1 MVSITGQ
8 LAEFAVNLKAADI
21 PTTVRARAKDL
32 LLDTVGIAIRA
43 RHDTASTHAMLA
55 ALERMEMTHG
65 ATHVIGDDKTY
76 PAAIAAL
83 INGAC
88 AHSLDFDDTHAAG
101 SLHSS
106 APIVP
111 AALAAAEMTG
121 ADGAATLAAII
132 AGYEVQIRLSLALV
146 PSEHYSRG
154 YHPTATCGAFGAAVA
169 AGCLLGLDVAQMRSA
184 FGIALSQSSGS
195 MKFLQEGAWTKRSQ
209 VGHAAYNGLMAA
221 TLAAEDYQGPAEA
234 FDGQWSFLAAYA
246 PNPDANLAIAGL
258 GTVWQTMGLAV
269 KPYPSC
275 RYSHAAMDALQQ
287 LKAKHELSE
296 GDIQHVEIGLPQTG
310 LNIIGHP
317 IAQKHAPVTI
327 VDGQFSMPFLAA
339 VILRTGNLGW
349 DDYDS
354 QLADP
359 VTLALTAKV
368 NCIQDPKAEAEYPA
382 NMAGIARVT
391 TSSGVHEAMVVIP
404 KGEPDN
410 FLSQDELTAKF
421 DGLTAPYLSKA
432 RRDALVDALVN
443 IDQRSSISEVLRLTR
458 PDVAALKM
466 AGED

>member
-1 MVSITGQ
+1 MDSITHQ
-8 LAEFAVNLKAADI
+8 LAEFAVHLKSDDI
-21 PTTVRARAKDL
+21 PSNVRDRAKDL
-32 LLDTVGIAIRA
+32 ILDTVGIAIRA
-43 RHDTASTHAMLA
+43 RHDTTSTDAMLA
-55 ALERMEMTHG
+55 ALSRLQMTEG
-65 ATHVIGDDKTY
+65 SSHVIGDEKTY
-76 PAAIAAL
+76 PAAVAAL
-83 INGAC
+83 INGSC

-111 AALAAAEMTG
+111 AALAAAEIVA

-146 PSEHYSRG
+146 PSDHYNRG

-169 AGCLLGLDVAQMRSA
+169 AGRLFGLDVDQMRSA

-195 MKFLQEGAWTKRSQ
+195 MKFLEEGAWTKRSQ
-209 VGHAAYNGLMAA
+209 VGHAAYNGLLAA
-221 TLAAEDYQGPAEA
+221 TLAAENYQGPVDA
-234 FDGQWSFLAAYA
+234 FDGKWSFLTAYA
-246 PNPDANLAIAGL
+246 PSPDAALAVDGL
-258 GTVWQTMGLAV
+258 GSVWQTMGLAV

-287 LKAKHELSE
+287 LKAEHGLTE
-296 GDIQHVEIGLPQTG
+296 GDVQHVEIGLPQTG
-310 LNIIGHP
+310 LNIIGQP
-317 IAQKHAPVTI
+317 IAQKHKPVTI

-354 QLADP
+354 QLSDP

-368 NCIQDPKAEAEYPA
+368 DCIQDPKAEAEYPA

-391 TSSGVHEAMVVIP
+391 TSSGVYEAMVVVP

-410 FLSQDELTAKF
+410 FVTEDELIAKF
-421 DGLTAPYLSKA
+421 DGLTAPYLSKS
-432 RRDALVDALVN
+432 RRDALLDALLN
-443 IDQRSSISEVLRLTR
+443 LEKRASIGEVLSLTC
-458 PDVAALKM
+458 PDLKALQM